1 MRGSCLDLFWGLG
14 DRPGSCSGPLFPLA
28 REASLLIISSTLS
41 KSQDN
46 SNYAI
51 SLAFTLCLSRV
62 ESRNRPVV
70 PVQPTDDPCA
80 CPRTR
85 SSGKPER
92 LHGTVAH
99 AGQANSKAMAI
110 FRFSAATTDAPLLL
124 YGLRATPPSQLLSP
138 FRQYSYKAN
147 LNRVS
152 REFHRY

>member
-28 REASLLIISSTLS
+28 REASLLYPPRLANRRTTATMLS
-41 KSQDN
+41 LSP
-46 SNYAI
+46 
-51 SLAFTLCLSRV
+51 LLCAFHV

-99 AGQANSKAMAI
+99 AGQANSRAMAI
-110 FRFSAATTDAPLLL
+110 FRFSAATTDAPILL
-124 YGLRATPPSQLLSP
+124 YGLRATSLSAP
-138 FRQYSYKAN
+138 LSVLPILV

-152 REFHRY
+152 